1 MVSASEYAV
10 LASAAYARNDDTL
23 ALRKIEEESNGRF
36 KSDDYEVLEGDEDYK
51 VFKKLST
58 GEVIVACRGTSGLDD
73 AHPDMFIAAGIL
85 PFHERSKKIVNVTR
99 KYRHLYDH
107 VTITGH
113 SLGGALASAAAVR
126 TDTMAVTFN
135 QGSSPIDKPIQGLGK
150 VLGYRYK
157 NVVHFAVC
165 NDVVSTSACLVDNVT
180 NIRVPTASSSVL
192 SALRNHRL
200 GQFLALEDEK
210 YKDILTTTTNRVREH
225 QQAHPAQIDG
235 PSNPITKTVGSAGAT
250 YASYKAFMAGI
261 DKAIDQL
268 RLYND
273 PTLHSYL
280 DRLQNAV
287 DNVRSIEE
295 NAQLRGQQ
303 LRSDIQQ
310 SMFESLQ
317 NRLYDVT
324 TRVRNLFQSGNEN
337 FEDVMIE
344 LDGVFDAVYEQH
356 VRDFPEGVV
365 DIEAEQELNA
375 AEEEAIDAFIRS
387 IHAEDAE
394 RGPVREIQDVL
405 GEVEED
411 ELFEMEAG
419 AQLEEVGEFLS
430 GMGEASTVL
439 TSGGPL
445 LAGVGA
451 IAGIAVGI
459 FQQYKYQQIRDDL
472 RNQISRNRQRYAH
485 EFHSLLN
492 HLSAVVRR
500 PAPASIGPT
509 KTQKMDLPKIGPT
522 RIEVPHGI
530 PSDISMPADTGRWQD
545 SELDYYGPE
554 ALTYLQWR
562 VANPDISGPTKD
574 VVEGIGAAYRSWISP
589 GPFWP
594 ERTDGGELESL
605 ISSQVWRRGGEQS
618 SRAGVAGYVDNY
630 QWLTRDNLKKNGDK
644 YRRRIEELMSKHVR
658 HKFSELS
665 DDEKNEFIK
674 SGEQQLYFNLDS
686 DKQIELAQLIR
697 DAKMIVETT
706 TSITRNSPNASSFIT
721 AAKSL
726 RDAIAKE
733 MAVDLHVEG
742 LRKHA
747 RGFMRRNIP
756 LFINGITVLA
766 GDPLMFDAYRLNGA
780 DMNKYQVYV
789 SAGMAYGRGQWHRS
803 LGGMS
808 QKQQQMKLW
817 LRDDS
822 YSLDN
827 YIRTGHSHLGDRET
841 QAEFVDRYLSWVEA
855 TASGW
860 DAKTHRAVVKPYIY
874 ADLYHPTTTDKDKE
888 PADVPDPVQAVAK
901 DTLPVIY
908 HPPVDSTNDPIA
920 KSGLPSDEPQV
931 CVRKRR
937 RKPGV

>member
-10 LASAAYARNDDTL
+10 LASAAYARNDDAL
-23 ALRKIEEESNGRF
+23 ALRKIEEDSNGRF

-73 AHPDMFIAAGIL
+73 AHPDIFIAAGIL

-99 KYRHLYDH
+99 KYRHLYDN

-135 QGSSPIDKPIQGLGK
+135 QGSSPMDKPIQGLGK

-157 NVVHFAVC
+157 NIIHFAVC

-192 SALRNHRL
+192 SALQNHRL
-200 GQFLALEDEK
+200 GQFLVLEDDK
-210 YKDILTTTTNRVREH
+210 YKDVLTTTTTRVREH
-225 QQAHPAQIDG
+225 QQANPEQIDG

-261 DKAIDQL
+261 DKAIDHL

-273 PTLHSYL
+273 PTLHNYL

-287 DNVRSIEE
+287 DNVRNIEE
-295 NAQLRGQQ
+295 NAQLHRQQ
-303 LRSDIQQ
+303 IASDIQQ

-324 TRVRNLFQSGNEN
+324 ARVRNLFQSNSEN
-337 FEDVMIE
+337 IEDVMIE
-344 LDGVFDAVYEQH
+344 LDGIFDAVYDQH
-356 VRDFPEGVV
+356 VRDFPDEVV
-365 DIEAEQELNA
+365 DIEAEQELNIT
-375 AEEEAIDAFIRS
+375 EEKQLDEFIRS
-387 IHAEDAE
+387 IHGEDAE
-394 RGPVREIQDVL
+394 RGAVREIQDVL

-411 ELFEMEAG
+411 ELYEMEAG

-430 GMGEASTVL
+430 EVGDASTVL

-451 IAGIAVGI
+451 IVGIAIGI
-459 FQQYKYQQIRDDL
+459 FQQYKLQEMRDGL
-472 RNQISRNRQRYAH
+472 RNQISKNRQKYAR

-500 PAPASIGPT
+500 PIPTSTGLT
-509 KTQKMDLPKIGPT
+509 KTKKVDLPKIGPV
-522 RIEVPHGI
+522 RMEVPRAI
-530 PSDISMPADTGRWQD
+530 PIDVSMPVDTGRWQD

-554 ALTYLQWR
+554 ALMYLRWR

-594 ERTDGGELESL
+594 EPTGGGGMESQM
-605 ISSQVWRRGGEQS
+605 SSQVWRRGGKES
-618 SRAGVAGYVDNY
+618 VRRGVAAYVDDY
-630 QWLTRDNLKKNGDK
+630 QWLTRDNIKKNGDK
-644 YRRRIEELMSKHVR
+644 YKQRIEELMSKHVR
-658 HKFSELS
+658 HKFNELS
-665 DDEKNEFIK
+665 EDEKNEFIK
-674 SGEQQLYFNLDS
+674 NGEEQLYVNLDS
-686 DKQIELAQLIR
+686 DKQIKLAQLIR
-697 DAKMIVETT
+697 DAKMIIETT
-706 TSITRNSPNASSFIT
+706 TSITRYSPNAQSFLN

-726 RDAIAKE
+726 RDAVAKE
-733 MAVDLHVEG
+733 MAVDLSIEG
-742 LRKHA
+742 LRKHT
-747 RGFMRRNIP
+747 RGFIERNIP
-756 LFINGITVLA
+756 LFIDGITALA
-766 GDPLMFDAYRLNGA
+766 SDPLMFDAYRLNGA

-789 SAGMAYGRGQWHRS
+789 GAGMAHGRGQWHRS
-803 LGGMS
+803 IRGMS
-808 QKQQQMKLW
+808 QQQQQLQSW

-822 YSLDN
+822 YSLDTFLK
-827 YIRTGHSHLGDRET
+827 TGHPYIGDRET

-874 ADLYHPTTTDKDKE
+874 HPTTTGKDSK
-888 PADVPDPVQAVAK
+888 PADIDSTQPVVK
-901 DTLPVIY
+901 DTLPVIF
-908 HPPVDSTNDPIA
+908 HPPADPSNDPIA

-937 RKPGV
+937 RKPGI